1 MYICIY
7 IYIILIYIDFNKEN
21 NKGSSKLKVDDDV
34 RISKYN
40 NIFAKVYVLYWLE
53 EVLVD

>member
-1 MYICIY
+1 MYIY

>member
-7 IYIILIYIDFNKEN
+7 TILIFIDFNKEN
-21 NKGSSKLKVDDDV
+21 NKGSSKLKVGDDV

-40 NIFAKVYVLYWLE
+40 NIFAKVYVPYWLE

>member
-21 NKGSSKLKVDDDV
+21 NKGSSKLKVGDDV